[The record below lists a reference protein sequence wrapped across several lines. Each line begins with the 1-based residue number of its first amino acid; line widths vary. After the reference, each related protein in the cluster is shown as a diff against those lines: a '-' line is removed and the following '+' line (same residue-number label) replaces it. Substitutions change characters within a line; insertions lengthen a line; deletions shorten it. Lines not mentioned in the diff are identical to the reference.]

1 MDADEIRKI
10 ENFVLSRPLSEINA
24 PENLQFLAYLLTD
37 HDHLRI
43 KLAEENNH
51 ERKRQKFEAMRP
63 YLRFK
68 AARFDTYVL
77 AQSVASAGLQPIYD
91 EQEAMETA
99 KLFMPPSMVQEV
111 RG

>member
-1 MDADEIRKI
+1 MEANELRKI
-10 ENFVLSRPLSEINA
+10 ENYVLSQPLSNISA

-43 KLAEENNH
+43 KLAEENNQ
-51 ERKRQKFEAMRP
+51 ERKRAKFEAMRP

-68 AARFDTYVL
+68 AARYDTYVV
-77 AQSVASAGLQPIYD
+77 AQAVANAGLQPIYD

-99 KLFMPPSMVQEV
+99 KLFMPPSMVSEV
-111 RG
+111 R

>member
-99 KLFMPPSMVQEV
+99 KMFMPPSMVQEV
-111 RG
+111 R

>member
-1 MDADEIRKI
+1 MDADELRKI
-10 ENFVLSRPLSEINA
+10 ENFVLAQPLSNISA

-43 KLAEENNH
+43 KLAEENNQ
-51 ERKRQKFEAMRP
+51 ERKRAKFEAMRP

-68 AARFDTYVL
+68 AARYDTYVV
-77 AQSVASAGLQPIYD
+77 AQAVANAGLQPIYD

-99 KLFMPPSMVQEV
+99 KLFMPPSMVSEV
-111 RG
+111 R

>member
-1 MDADEIRKI
+1 MDADELRKI
-10 ENFVLSRPLSEINA
+10 ENFVLAQPLSNISA

-43 KLAEENNH
+43 KLAEENNQ
-51 ERKRQKFEAMRP
+51 ERKLAKFEAMRP

-77 AQSVASAGLQPIYD
+77 AQAVAGAGLQPVYNEI
-91 EQEAMETA
+91 EAMETA
-99 KLFMPPSMVQEV
+99 KLFMPPSMVSEV
-111 RG
+111 R